1 MSLYLTFYRYVN
13 PLTVNAVKRRQ
24 YPYDLSKPVSV
35 TMPMFSVTI
44 LIKPLALVEGVLMV
58 SSEIMLSLV
67 WWIDERRVLLN
78 YYYKNFFTAMG
89 DLPS

>member
-1 MSLYLTFYRYVN
+1 
-13 PLTVNAVKRRQ
+13 
-24 YPYDLSKPVSV
+24 
-35 TMPMFSVTI
+35 MPMFSVTI

-67 WWIDERRVLLN
+67 WWIDERRVLFN
-78 YYYKNFFTAMG
+78 YYYKFFFTAMG

>member
-1 MSLYLTFYRYVN
+1 
-13 PLTVNAVKRRQ
+13 
-24 YPYDLSKPVSV
+24 
-35 TMPMFSVTI
+35 MPMFSVTI

-78 YYYKNFFTAMG
+78 YYYNIFFTAMG